1 MKCDIIEIRLSLNG
15 VTEGFLFTL
24 FRLLDNEPNQILIK
38 RINDPRFS
46 LTSDDL
52 ILEGTFSPQF
62 IKIISNF
69 YPFIQSFKISSDMLT
84 ESIVETYAAKKWNT
98 NNMTL
103 FSGITLLP
111 QDQIINIVKCDTPDH
126 FVNLLISSQAGSVL
140 NPLLLIKP
148 KGIIAQYEQ
157 ITQVIYPARR
167 LDLIIE
173 WFNKIIKEKIS
184 DDWISGLTGE
194 LPPELAT
201 SIGTIDQNEI
211 LKIDEWLEA
220 TKQLPQV
227 NVNRCFRYSMRALS

>member
-1 MKCDIIEIRLSLNG
+1 LNCDIIEIRLSLNG

-52 ILEGTFSPQF
+52 ILEGVFSQQF

-69 YPFIQSFKISSDMLT
+69 YPFIQSFKISSDLIT
-84 ESIVETYAAKKWNT
+84 ESIIDPYAAKTWIAKDI
-98 NNMTL
+98 TL
-103 FSGITLLP
+103 YSGVTLLP
-111 QDQIINIVKCDTPDH
+111 QDQVASFVNYESPDH

-140 NPLLLIKP
+140 NPLLAIKP
-148 KGIIAQYEQ
+148 KGIIAKSEE
-157 ITQVIYPARR
+157 ITQVVYPARR

-173 WFNKIIKEKIS
+173 WFNKIIS
-184 DDWISGLTGE
+184 DETSIDWISGSTGE
-194 LPPELAT
+194 LAPELAS
-201 SIGTIDQNEI
+201 SIGDIDQNKL

-227 NVNRCFRYSMRALS
+227 NVNRCYRYSMRAIS

>member
-52 ILEGTFSPQF
+52 ILEGVFSPQF

-69 YPFIQSFKISSDMLT
+69 YPFIQSFKISSDKIT
-84 ESIVETYAAKKWNT
+84 ESTIESYVAKKWNA
-98 NNMTL
+98 NNIA
-103 FSGITLLP
+103 FYSGVTLLP
-111 QDQIINIVKCDTPDH
+111 QNQIAQFVNYDSPDH

-140 NPLLLIKP
+140 NPLLVVKP
-148 KGIIAQYEQ
+148 KGIIAQNEQ
-157 ITQVIYPARR
+157 ITQVVYPARR

-173 WFNKIIKEKIS
+173 WFNKIISEETSI
-184 DDWISGLTGE
+184 DWISGSTGE
-194 LPPELAT
+194 LAPDLAS
-201 SIGTIDQNEI
+201 SIGDIDQNEL
-211 LKIDEWLEA
+211 LKLDEWLEA

-227 NVNRCFRYSMRALS
+227 NVNRCYRYSMRAL